1 MKMVI
6 RRETKKS
13 SKLTLLIL
21 RTIADQ
27 QSPTVKHCSTTEVH
41 HSFNLIFYYPPFN
54 VNNDLY
60 LYTWSITFAKINS
73 IILWFRKKCFTAA
86 AAASDNYLVGP
97 PCA

>member
-1 MKMVI
+1 MVI

-54 VNNDLY
+54 VNNYLY
-60 LYTWSITFAKINS
+60 LYTWSITFANKFYS
-73 IILWFRKKCFTAA
+73 IPTGWRR
-86 AAASDNYLVGP
+86 D
-97 PCA
+97 